1 MAIKTEGLSRGNR
14 SSSSNCV
21 NLIFGSK
28 LKSLLLSCLGAK
40 LFNAISPVGKFK
52 SQAFYSI
59 EDGDSWK
66 IGISRQQ
73 IGCIF
78 YC

>member
-1 MAIKTEGLSRGNR
+1 MAIKTEGLSRVNG
-14 SSSSNCV
+14 SSSGNCV

-28 LKSLLLSCLGAK
+28 LKSLLPSCLGAK
-40 LFNAISPVGKFK
+40 LFDAISPVGKFK
-52 SQAFYSI
+52 SQAFYSM
-59 EDGDSWK
+59 EDGYSWE